1 MAAAVELPTRLWEGR
16 EGHISGS
23 ARGAERARGGV
34 PLARVDEQA
43 AGLDRCG
50 ERGGSGGGGWLEEQR
65 QHAPAEYRL
74 AVRCRH
80 PLTVALTR
88 VPLALLRREPAVQRS
103 AGCMKYDAA
112 GWLPRLLSGQTQPS
126 APCTRQR
133 ARAEASRRSFRPA
146 VRVGMATR
154 LSHGVAAFV
163 GAGRSP
169 LQSRGEVAVS
179 TCRATRQPSCR
190 QRPVAPPTSE
200 LRPRCARPSRRR

>member
-103 AGCMKYDAA
+103 AGCMKYAA
-112 GWLPRLLSGQTQPS
+112 GGWLPRLLSGQTQPS

-146 VRVGMATR
+146 VRGDGNTLVSR
-154 LSHGVAAFV
+154 SVAFV

-190 QRPVAPPTSE
+190 QRPVALPTSE

>member
-103 AGCMKYDAA
+103 AGCMKYDAG

-146 VRVGMATR
+146 VRVCGDGNTLVSR
-154 LSHGVAAFV
+154 SCGVRGRGTVAF
-163 GAGRSP
+163 AESRRGRSID
-169 LQSRGEVAVS
+169 VS
-179 TCRATRQPSCR
+179 CHSTAQLPPASSC
-190 QRPVAPPTSE
+190 PADE
-200 LRPRCARPSRRR
+200 